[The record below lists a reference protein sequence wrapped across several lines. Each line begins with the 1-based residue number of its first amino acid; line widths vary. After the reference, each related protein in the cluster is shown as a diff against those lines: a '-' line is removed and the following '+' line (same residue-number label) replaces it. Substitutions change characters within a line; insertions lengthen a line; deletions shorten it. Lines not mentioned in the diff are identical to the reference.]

1 MLDCKLT
8 LQLRWL
14 ASQAAGR
21 RAIVLLRQQ
30 ASAFQTEQLMNTRI
44 CQMLGIDF
52 PLVAF
57 SHCRD
62 VVASVSRAGGFGVLG
77 ATAFTPDQLERE
89 LNWIDQHIEAKPY
102 GIDVL
107 IPENL
112 SIKNERGVTR
122 RSLAE
127 RIPGTH
133 RDFVRDLLAR
143 YGIESGRT
151 REDDQAA
158 SAESGFSLQEELALK
173 LLEISFRHPV
183 RLIANALGVP
193 PKSMLQLGREH
204 GVPVAALVGAKE
216 HAIRQAEAGVDII
229 IAEGWEAGGHCG
241 EVSTLVL
248 VPEVVRAV
256 KPIADIPVLAAGGIM
271 TGRQMAACMALGAAG
286 VWTGSV
292 WLATT
297 ESEVTDIF
305 REKMI
310 AARSRDT
317 VRSKCRTGKYS
328 RQLRSAWTD
337 AWESPASL
345 DPLPMPLQSII
356 SEPALR
362 AAQRAA
368 QSGNRE
374 ARDLVTYFV
383 GQGVG
388 LVDSVKSSRTVVQ
401 EFMQEFAQA
410 LDEMQALADE

>member
-1 MLDCKLT
+1 MKTPLC
-8 LQLRWL
+8 
-14 ASQAAGR
+14 
-21 RAIVLLRQQ
+21 
-30 ASAFQTEQLMNTRI
+30 E
-44 CQMLGIDF
+44 MLGVDF

-77 ATAFTPDQLERE
+77 ATAFTPDQLELE
-89 LNWIDQHIEAKPY
+89 LKWIDDHIDGKPY

-112 SIKNERGVTR
+112 SIKHEKDATT

-127 RIPGTH
+127 RVPAQH
-133 RDFVRDLLAR
+133 KDFVRDLLAR
-143 YGIESGRT
+143 YGIKVSHASESEGVHRPGA
-151 REDDQAA
+151 R
-158 SAESGFSLQEELALK
+158 SSLQEEVALQ
-173 LLEISFRHPV
+173 LLETAFRHPIQ
-183 RLIANALGVP
+183 LIANALGVP
-193 PKSMLQLGREH
+193 PQSMLDLGRRH

-216 HAIRQAEAGVDII
+216 HAIRQVQAGVDII
-229 IAEGWEAGGHCG
+229 VAEGWEAGGHCG

-248 VPEVVRAV
+248 VPEVLRAI
-256 KPIADIPVLAAGGIM
+256 KPIRNVPVLAAGGIM
-271 TGRQMAACMALGAAG
+271 TGRQMAACMAMGAAG

-297 ESEVTDIF
+297 ESETSEIF

-337 AWESPASL
+337 AWEQPDSPG
-345 DPLPMPLQSII
+345 PLPMPFQSLI

-368 QSGNRE
+368 ERGNPQARE
-374 ARDLVTYFV
+374 LVTYFV

-388 LVDSVKSSRTVVQ
+388 LVESVKSSRTVVQ
-401 EFMQEFAQA
+401 EFMEEFAEA
-410 LDEMQALADE
+410 LSDMQAWTEA

>member
-1 MLDCKLT
+1 MKTPL
-8 LQLRWL
+8 
-14 ASQAAGR
+14 
-21 RAIVLLRQQ
+21 
-30 ASAFQTEQLMNTRI
+30 

-62 VVASVSRAGGFGVLG
+62 VVAAVSRAGGFGVLG
-77 ATAFTPDQLERE
+77 ATAFTPEQLELE
-89 LNWIDQHIEAKPY
+89 LKWIDEHIDGKPY
-102 GIDVL
+102 GVDVL

-112 SIKNERGVTR
+112 PVKDEKDVTT

-127 RIPGTH
+127 RIPQRH
-133 RDFVRDLLAR
+133 RAFVRDLLAR
-143 YGIESGRT
+143 YGVEVSHIGEPEGLHHPDT
-151 REDDQAA
+151 RL
-158 SAESGFSLQEELALK
+158 SLQEEVALQ
-173 LLEISFRHPV
+173 LLEVAFRHPI

-193 PKSMLQLGREH
+193 PRSMLELGHRH

-216 HAIRQAEAGVDII
+216 HAIRQVQAGVDII
-229 IAEGWEAGGHCG
+229 VAEGWEAGGHCG

-248 VPEVVRAV
+248 VPEVIRAI
-256 KPIADIPVLAAGGIM
+256 KPIRNVPVLAAGGIM
-271 TGRQMAACMALGAAG
+271 TGRQMAACMAMGAAG

-297 ESEVTDIF
+297 ESEVSPIF

-310 AARSRDT
+310 VARSRDT

-337 AWESPASL
+337 AWEGPDSPG
-345 DPLPMPLQSII
+345 PLPMPFQTLL

-368 QSGNRE
+368 ENGNEKARE
-374 ARDLVTYFV
+374 LVTYFV

-401 EFMQEFAQA
+401 EFMQEFAEA
-410 LDEMQALADE
+410 LEDMQTWIE